1 MNSSLPW
8 PTEAPAIPLLSV
20 RPVLDRI
27 ASLARTHEQD
37 VTLVPGIATNE
48 EEIAADPPPA
58 LEQVLDELGGIELC
72 GHPVLNLL
80 IEDRTDVGPY
90 TLLGPA
96 TTFYPL
102 YETPDAAV
110 ILTIDDD
117 GAPGAIYGIG
127 EDLALQLAAADLP
140 SYLERF
146 ADALQASLAAL
157 GEAPEEGEART
168 ELAEQLMDQHLF
180 AAFLGEAD
188 EDGNDDA
195 GANPDAA
202 GSGAVPS
209 AEAMTVPVQSPSAAG
224 LEDLPEGTLA
234 VADLR
239 EAPLGAR
246 VELIDADVPGDPLDL
261 HVAWRERGRVVALLT
276 A

>member
-27 ASLARTHEQD
+27 SSLARTHEQD
-37 VTLVPGIATNE
+37 VTFVPGFATHE
-48 EEIAADPPPA
+48 EELAADPPPA

-80 IEDRTDVGPY
+80 VEDRTDVGPY

-102 YETPDAAV
+102 YETPEAAV
-110 ILTIDDD
+110 VLTIDDD

-146 ADALQASLAAL
+146 ADALEVSLATL

-168 ELAEQLMDQHLF
+168 ELAEQLMDEHLF
-180 AAFLGEAD
+180 AAFLGDAEEAGD
-188 EDGNDDA
+188 DDA
-195 GANPDAA
+195 AA
-202 GSGAVPS
+202 GPDTGGAV
-209 AEAMTVPVQSPSAAG
+209 AAAGTTAVPVQDPSTAG
-224 LEDLPEGTLA
+224 LIDLPEGTLA

-239 EAPLGAR
+239 AAPLGAR

-261 HVAWRERGRVVALLT
+261 HVAWRERGRVVALLS

>member
-37 VTLVPGIATNE
+37 VTLVPGFATHE
-48 EEIAADPPPA
+48 EELAADPPPA
-58 LEQVLDELGGIELC
+58 LEQILDELGGIELC

-146 ADALQASLAAL
+146 ADALEASLAAL

-168 ELAEQLMDQHLF
+168 ELAEQLMDEHLF

-188 EDGNDDA
+188 DDEDDA
-195 GANPDAA
+195 GVSPDAA
-202 GSGAVPS
+202 DSGAVTS
-209 AEAMTVPVQSPSAAG
+209 AEATTVPVQSPSAAG
-224 LEDLPEGTLA
+224 PGDLPEGTIA

-239 EAPLGAR
+239 QAPLGAR

>member
-8 PTEAPAIPLLSV
+8 PTEAPAVPLLSV

-37 VTLVPGIATNE
+37 VTLVPGFATHE
-48 EEIAADPPPA
+48 EELAADPPPA
-58 LEQVLDELGGIELC
+58 LEQILDELGGIELC

-102 YETPDAAV
+102 YETPEAAV

-146 ADALQASLAAL
+146 ADALEASLAAL

-168 ELAEQLMDQHLF
+168 ELAERLMDEHLF

-188 EDGNDDA
+188 EAGDDDA
-195 GANPDAA
+195 AAGSDAA
-202 GSGAVPS
+202 GSDAVP
-209 AEAMTVPVQSPSAAG
+209 AGTTTVPLQDPSDAG
-224 LEDLPEGTLA
+224 LSGLPAGTTA

-239 EAPLGAR
+239 QAPLGAR
-246 VELIDADVPGDPLDL
+246 VELIDADVPGDPMDL